1 MCLHRSHLPPGEITT
16 AEGIPVTTP
25 HRTLFDLAAVIDRQ
39 ALERAAERADA
50 LRLTEPSLA
59 ALLARH
65 PHRPGA
71 TALRAILGREVSAT
85 ATRSELED
93 RFLVFLDAHGLPR
106 PLVNNGIEVRGR
118 WMECDCVWP
127 SQRLVVELDGRATHD
142 TTAAFERDRDRDRL
156 LQAAGWRVV
165 RITWRQLIADVDR
178 IAADLR
184 DLLRGAG
191 QYPQGVC

>member
-1 MCLHRSHLPPGEITT
+1 M
-16 AEGIPVTTP
+16 TTP